1 MDNASSRFP
10 PLLARLLGSVDGWV
24 GEKKQKCKREATT
37 NQKKKESEIGEFWG
51 SGKKT
56 KRRNNTYHD

>member
-24 GEKKQKCKREATT
+24 GEKKMQKRRKDKT
-37 NQKKKESEIGEFWG
+37 KKKASEIGECWG

-56 KRRNNTYHD
+56 KRRKK